1 MGWFR
6 KLKTHLRVSRAIREF
21 ETRSAV
27 RRPHGLSKP
36 LYVSLTSYPARFDV
50 LPLTLRG
57 LLTQTVQPDA
67 VVLWVAEADMAALP
81 AAVLAMRSDHFQ
93 IRPTSDSRSYKKIIP
108 LLAEQPDAY
117 IVTADDD
124 VYYRATWLEDLV
136 RAAMQHPGQVLA
148 HRAHRITY
156 APDGTMKSYEDW
168 DLDIGR
174 VLASGNIFGRSSAGA
189 NIFATGAG
197 GVLYPPRSLH
207 ADTRRTDLFTEL
219 APYSDDIWLYWMAR
233 RQGTIVRHLGP
244 RFRVLEWPGSQDQS
258 LRAHNRG
265 KIGQS
270 GNDLAIAAMTGHFG
284 LP

>member
-6 KLKTHLRVSRAIREF
+6 KLKTHLRVSRAIHEF
-21 ETRSAV
+21 ETRSAAH
-27 RRPHGLSKP
+27 RPHGLSKP

-50 LPLTLRG
+50 LHLTLRG

-81 AAVLAMRSDHFQ
+81 ANVLSMQSDRFQ
-93 IRPTSDSRSYKKIIP
+93 IRPTSDTRSYKKIVP
-108 LLAEQPDAY
+108 MLAEQPDAY

-136 RAAMQHPGQVLA
+136 DAAIQHPGQVLA

-156 APDGTMKSYEDW
+156 RPDGAMKSYEDW

-174 VLASGNIFGRSSAGA
+174 AIASGNIFGRSSAGG

-197 GVLYPPRSLH
+197 GVLYPPGSLH
-207 ADTRRTDLFTEL
+207 PDTVRTDLFTEL
-219 APYSDDIWLYWMAR
+219 APYSDDVWLYWMAR

-258 LRAHNRG
+258 LRARNRG

-270 GNDLAIAAMTGHFG
+270 GNDLAIAAMTGQFG